1 MKNTFWILGMALLAG
16 AMSFTTPSSKK
27 LIVID
32 AGHGGDDVGATH
44 GFHSE
49 KEITSKI
56 AKKIKGLSTN
66 GNVEIVLLRNEDEF
80 KSLADRV
87 DAINNL
93 NADLVLSLHVNKN
106 PNETTSGIEAFVSD
120 QNAKYE
126 DSKAHAEELV
136 SILSTEKIK
145 SRGVKTAPFMVLKK
159 SNSAAVTL
167 ELGFLSNKSDREYL
181 TSDSGQ
187 NEIASKIS
195 SYLSK

>member
-1 MKNTFWILGMALLAG
+1 MKHAFRILGMALLVG
-16 AMSFTTPSSKK
+16 AMSFTTPANKK

-32 AGHGGDDVGATH
+32 AGHGGHDVGATH

-56 AKKIKGLSTN
+56 AKKIKSLNTN
-66 GNVEIVLLRNEDEF
+66 DNVEIILLRNDDEF

-106 PNETTSGIEAFVSD
+106 PNETASGIEAFVSEE
-120 QNAKYE
+120 NAKYE

-145 SRGVKTAPFMVLKK
+145 SRGVKMAPFMVLKK
-159 SNSAAVTL
+159 SNTAAVAL
-167 ELGFLSNKSDREYL
+167 ELGFLSNTSDREYL
-181 TSDSGQ
+181 TSDLGQ